1 MTWWGY
7 ILMGVAWVAA
17 VGATLVISL
26 NAAGNAVDA
35 QLASDFGGPQIATA
49 VVSAFIFGGPGL
61 YFILI
66 GIRKM
71 RGTS

>member
-7 ILMGVAWVAA
+7 ILMGVVWVAA
-17 VGATLVISL
+17 VVGMLVISL
-26 NAAGNAVDA
+26 DAAGNAVDA
-35 QLASDFGGPQIATA
+35 ELASDFGGAQIGTA

-61 YFILI
+61 YFIMI

-71 RGTS
+71 RGTP